1 MVTQNSASKIQC
13 VSFISLGLAI
23 NIGVCQIL
31 KTKPSTSPNSPSKR
45 LRYILSSLWGENRK
59 KCLVFVKLVNCVGRR
74 IHKIPNDSGIEKMEE
89 MDRILIWGM
98 GAEKVLTDDT
108 EVIFLVPVQYAE
120 QSHYQSSRQ
129 LLSSQQGCGANN
141 KLFH

>member
-1 MVTQNSASKIQC
+1 MTQISASKIQC

-89 MDRILIWGM
+89 MDRILIWEMRNGS
-98 GAEKVLTDDT
+98 GEGPYWWHRSD
-108 EVIFLVPVQYAE
+108 IP
-120 QSHYQSSRQ
+120 RPCPI
-129 LLSSQQGCGANN
+129 CGA
-141 KLFH
+141 KSLPELKTASFISAGLRCK